1 MNSVKKEWYKTWWG
15 IFLIFI
21 FWPILVPYLIWAKTG
36 WKLITKILTSAALLV
51 IVLFAVLGENEGDE
65 NKETT
70 KPKTTEQ
77 PKKETLQP
85 KQTEPVR
92 DYTVTKDNS
101 TGMFIIQVLVPE
113 TATETEIYRALQDTQ
128 MKVRKE
134 FMEDNIM
141 IVAYSDARFTYKG
154 LLGTHGQFKLS
165 KGIEDY
171 MKISTKTKTLTE
183 EDKKAYS
190 DYLGV
195 LNSNLIENSDLES
208 SKKETYSFIK
218 ARYSEQVAKDAEKYL
233 FGIEKE
239 KTEKEKMMESIK

>member
-1 MNSVKKEWYKTWWG
+1 MDNVKKEWYKTWWG

-21 FWPILVPYLIWAKTG
+21 FWPILIPYLIWAKTG
-36 WKLITKILTSAALLV
+36 WKLITKIITSAVLLL
-51 IVLFAVLGENEGDE
+51 IVLFGILGENEGD
-65 NKETT
+65 NN
-70 KPKTTEQ
+70 KTTTEPKAAEQ
-77 PKKETLQP
+77 PKKEVEQP
-85 KQTEPVR
+85 KQEPKQ

-101 TGMFIIQVLVPE
+101 KGMFIIQVIVPE

-154 LLGTHGQFKLS
+154 LLGTHGQYKLS

-171 MKISTKTKTLTE
+171 MKISPKTKDLTE
-183 EDKKAYS
+183 TDKKAYS
-190 DYLGV
+190 DYLSV
-195 LNSNLIENSDLES
+195 LTSNLSADSDLEAN
-208 SKKETYSFIK
+208 KKDAYSFIK
-218 ARYSEQVAKDAEKYL
+218 AKYNEQVAKDAEKYL

-239 KTEKEKMMESIK
+239 KTEKEKMTESIK

>member
-51 IVLFAVLGENEGDE
+51 IVLFGILGENEGDN
-65 NKETT
+65 NKTT
-70 KPKTTEQ
+70 TEPKATEQ
-77 PKKETLQP
+77 PKKETES
-85 KQTEPVR
+85 KQTEPKR

-113 TATETEIYRALQDTQ
+113 TATETEIYRVLQDTQ

-134 FMEDNIM
+134 FIEDNIM
-141 IVAYSDARFTYKG
+141 IVAYGDARFTYKG
-154 LLGTHGQFKLS
+154 LFGTHGQFKLS

-171 MKISTKTKTLTE
+171 MKISPKTKALTE
-183 EDKKAYS
+183 ADKKAYT

-195 LNSNLIENSDLES
+195 LDSNLIETNDLEA

>member
-1 MNSVKKEWYKTWWG
+1 MDNVKKEWYKTWWG

-21 FWPILVPYLIWAKTG
+21 FWPILIPYLIWAKTG
-36 WKLITKILTSAALLV
+36 WKLITKIITSAVLLL
-51 IVLFAVLGENEGDE
+51 IVLFGILGENEGD
-65 NKETT
+65 NN
-70 KPKTTEQ
+70 KTTTEPKAAEQ
-77 PKKETLQP
+77 PKKEVEQP
-85 KQTEPVR
+85 KQEPKQ

-101 TGMFIIQVLVPE
+101 KGMFIIQVIVPE

-154 LLGTHGQFKLS
+154 LLGTHGQYKLS

-171 MKISTKTKTLTE
+171 TKLSPKEKAISE
-183 EDKKAYS
+183 EDKKAYL
-190 DYLGV
+190 DYLSV
-195 LNSNLIENSDLES
+195 FSSNLSTDSNIDTA
-208 SKKETYSFIK
+208 KKEAASFIK
-218 ARYSEQVAKDAEKYL
+218 AKYNEQIAVDADKYL

-239 KTEKEKMMESIK
+239 KTEKEKMMDTTK

>member
-1 MNSVKKEWYKTWWG
+1 MDNVKKEWYKTWWG

-21 FWPILVPYLIWAKTG
+21 FWPILIPHLIWAKTG
-36 WKLITKILTSAALLV
+36 WKLITKIITSAVLLL
-51 IVLFAVLGENEGDE
+51 IVLFGILGENEGD
-65 NKETT
+65 NN
-70 KPKTTEQ
+70 KTTTEPKAAEQ
-77 PKKETLQP
+77 PKKEVEQP
-85 KQTEPVR
+85 KQEPKQ

-101 TGMFIIQVLVPE
+101 KGMFIIQVIVPE

-154 LLGTHGQFKLS
+154 LLGTHGQYKLS

-171 MKISTKTKTLTE
+171 MKISPKTKDLTE
-183 EDKKAYS
+183 TDKKAYS
-190 DYLGV
+190 DYLSV
-195 LNSNLIENSDLES
+195 LTSNLSADSDLEAN
-208 SKKETYSFIK
+208 KKDAYSFIK
-218 ARYSEQVAKDAEKYL
+218 AKYNEQVAKDAEKYL

>member
-1 MNSVKKEWYKTWWG
+1 MDNVKKEWYKTWWG

-21 FWPILVPYLIWAKTG
+21 FWPILIPYLIWAKTG
-36 WKLITKILTSAALLV
+36 WKLITKIITSAVLLL
-51 IVLFAVLGENEGDE
+51 IVLFGILGENEGD
-65 NKETT
+65 NN
-70 KPKTTEQ
+70 KTTTEPKAAEQ
-77 PKKETLQP
+77 PKKEVEQP
-85 KQTEPVR
+85 KQEPKQ

-101 TGMFIIQVLVPE
+101 KGMFIIQVIVPE

-154 LLGTHGQFKLS
+154 LLGTHGQYKLS

-171 MKISTKTKTLTE
+171 MKISPKTKDLTE
-183 EDKKAYS
+183 TDKKAYS
-190 DYLGV
+190 DDLSV
-195 LNSNLIENSDLES
+195 LTSNLSADSDLEAN
-208 SKKETYSFIK
+208 KKDAYSFIK
-218 ARYSEQVAKDAEKYL
+218 AKYNEQVAKDAEKYL

>member
-1 MNSVKKEWYKTWWG
+1 MDNVKKEWYKTWWG

-21 FWPILVPYLIWAKTG
+21 FWPILIPYLIWAKTG
-36 WKLITKILTSAALLV
+36 WKLITKIITSAVLLL
-51 IVLFAVLGENEGDE
+51 IVLFGILGENEGD
-65 NKETT
+65 NN
-70 KPKTTEQ
+70 KTTTEPKAAEQ
-77 PKKETLQP
+77 PKKEVEQP
-85 KQTEPVR
+85 KQEPKQ

-101 TGMFIIQVLVPE
+101 KGMFIIQVIVPE

-141 IVAYSDARFTYKG
+141 IVAYSDVRFTYKG
-154 LLGTHGQFKLS
+154 LLGTHGQYKLS

-171 MKISTKTKTLTE
+171 MKISPKTKDLTE
-183 EDKKAYS
+183 TDKKAYS
-190 DYLGV
+190 DYLSV
-195 LNSNLIENSDLES
+195 LTSNLSADSDLEAN
-208 SKKETYSFIK
+208 KKDAYSFIK
-218 ARYSEQVAKDAEKYL
+218 AKYNEQVAKDAEKYL

>member
-1 MNSVKKEWYKTWWG
+1 MDNVKKEWYKTWWG

-21 FWPILVPYLIWAKTG
+21 FWPILIPYLIWAKTG
-36 WKLITKILTSAALLV
+36 WKLITKIITSAVLLL
-51 IVLFAVLGENEGDE
+51 IVLFGILGENEGD
-65 NKETT
+65 NN
-70 KPKTTEQ
+70 KTTTEPKAAEQ
-77 PKKETLQP
+77 PKKEVEQP
-85 KQTEPVR
+85 KQEPKQ

-101 TGMFIIQVLVPE
+101 KGMFIIQVIVPE

-154 LLGTHGQFKLS
+154 LLGTHGQYKLS

-171 MKISTKTKTLTE
+171 MKISPKTKDLTE
-183 EDKKAYS
+183 TDKKAYS
-190 DYLGV
+190 DYLSV
-195 LNSNLIENSDLES
+195 LTSNLSADSDLEAN
-208 SKKETYSFIK
+208 KKDAYSFIK
-218 ARYSEQVAKDAEKYL
+218 AKYNEQAAKDAEKYL

>member
-1 MNSVKKEWYKTWWG
+1 MDNVKKEWYKTWWG

-21 FWPILVPYLIWAKTG
+21 FWPILIPYLIWAKTG
-36 WKLITKILTSAALLV
+36 WKLITKIITSAVLLL
-51 IVLFAVLGENEGDE
+51 IVLFGILGENEGD
-65 NKETT
+65 NN
-70 KPKTTEQ
+70 KTTTEPKAAEQ
-77 PKKETLQP
+77 PKKEVEQP
-85 KQTEPVR
+85 KQEPKQ

-101 TGMFIIQVLVPE
+101 KGMFIIQVIVPE

-154 LLGTHGQFKLS
+154 LLGTHGQYKLS

-171 MKISTKTKTLTE
+171 MKISPKTKDLTE
-183 EDKKAYS
+183 TDKKAYS
-190 DYLGV
+190 DYLSV
-195 LNSNLIENSDLES
+195 LTSNLSADSDLEAN
-208 SKKETYSFIK
+208 KKDAYSFIK
-218 ARYSEQVAKDAEKYL
+218 AKYNEQVAKDAEKYL

>member
-1 MNSVKKEWYKTWWG
+1 MDNVKKEWYKTWWG

-21 FWPILVPYLIWAKTG
+21 FWPILIPYLIWAKTG
-36 WKLITKILTSAALLV
+36 WKLITKIITSAVLLL
-51 IVLFAVLGENEGDE
+51 IVLFVILGENEGDN
-65 NKETT
+65 NKTT
-70 KPKTTEQ
+70 TEPKATEQ
-77 PKKETLQP
+77 PKKEVEQPNQEP
-85 KQTEPVR
+85 KQ

-101 TGMFIIQVLVPE
+101 KGMFIIQVIVPE

-154 LLGTHGQFKLS
+154 LLGTHGQYKLS

-171 MKISTKTKTLTE
+171 MKISPKTKDLTE
-183 EDKKAYS
+183 TDKKAYS
-190 DYLGV
+190 DYLSV
-195 LNSNLIENSDLES
+195 LTSNLSADSDLEAN
-208 SKKETYSFIK
+208 KKDAYSFIK
-218 ARYSEQVAKDAEKYL
+218 AKYNEQVAKDAEKYL

>member
-1 MNSVKKEWYKTWWG
+1 MDNVKKEWYKTWWG

-21 FWPILVPYLIWAKTG
+21 FWPILIPYLIWAKTG
-36 WKLITKILTSAALLV
+36 WKLITKIITSAVSLL
-51 IVLFAVLGENEGDE
+51 IVLFGILGENEGD
-65 NKETT
+65 NN
-70 KPKTTEQ
+70 KTTTEPKAAEQ
-77 PKKETLQP
+77 PKKEVEQP
-85 KQTEPVR
+85 KQEPKQ

-101 TGMFIIQVLVPE
+101 KGMFIIQVIVPE

-154 LLGTHGQFKLS
+154 LLGTHGQYKLS

-171 MKISTKTKTLTE
+171 MKISPKTKDLTE
-183 EDKKAYS
+183 TDKKAYS
-190 DYLGV
+190 DYLSV
-195 LNSNLIENSDLES
+195 LTSNLSADSDLEAN
-208 SKKETYSFIK
+208 KKDAYSFIK
-218 ARYSEQVAKDAEKYL
+218 AKYNEQVAKDAEKYL

>member
-1 MNSVKKEWYKTWWG
+1 MDNVKKEWYKTWWG

-21 FWPILVPYLIWAKTG
+21 FWPILIPYLIWAKTG
-36 WKLITKILTSAALLV
+36 WKLITKIITSAVLLL
-51 IVLFAVLGENEGDE
+51 IVLFGILGENEGD
-65 NKETT
+65 NN
-70 KPKTTEQ
+70 KTTTEPKAAEQ
-77 PKKETLQP
+77 PKKEVEQP
-85 KQTEPVR
+85 KQEPKQ

-101 TGMFIIQVLVPE
+101 KGMFIIQVIVPE

-154 LLGTHGQFKLS
+154 LLGTHGQYKLS

-171 MKISTKTKTLTE
+171 MKISPKTKDLTE
-183 EDKKAYS
+183 TDKKAYS
-190 DYLGV
+190 DYLSV
-195 LNSNLIENSDLES
+195 LTSNLSADNDLEAN
-208 SKKETYSFIK
+208 KKDAYSFIK
-218 ARYSEQVAKDAEKYL
+218 AKYNEQVAKDAEKYL

>member
-1 MNSVKKEWYKTWWG
+1 MDNVKKEWYKTWWG

-21 FWPILVPYLIWAKTG
+21 FWPILIPYLIWAKTG
-36 WKLITKILTSAALLV
+36 WKLITKIITSAVLLL
-51 IVLFAVLGENEGDE
+51 IVLFGILGENEGD
-65 NKETT
+65 NN
-70 KPKTTEQ
+70 KTTTEPKAAEQ
-77 PKKETLQP
+77 PKKEVEQP
-85 KQTEPVR
+85 KQEPKQ

-101 TGMFIIQVLVPE
+101 KGMFIIQVIVPE

-154 LLGTHGQFKLS
+154 LLGTHGQYKLS

-171 MKISTKTKTLTE
+171 MKISPKTKDLTE
-183 EDKKAYS
+183 TDKKAYS
-190 DYLGV
+190 DYLSV
-195 LNSNLIENSDLES
+195 LTSNLSADSDLEAN
-208 SKKETYSFIK
+208 KKDAYSFIK
-218 ARYSEQVAKDAEKYL
+218 AKYHEQVAKDAEKYL

>member
-1 MNSVKKEWYKTWWG
+1 MDNVKKEWYKTWWG

-21 FWPILVPYLIWAKTG
+21 FWPILIPYLIWAKTG
-36 WKLITKILTSAALLV
+36 WKLITKIITSAVLLL
-51 IVLFAVLGENEGDE
+51 IVLFGILGENEGD
-65 NKETT
+65 NN
-70 KPKTTEQ
+70 KTTTEPKAAEQ
-77 PKKETLQP
+77 PKKEVEQP
-85 KQTEPVR
+85 KQEPKQ

-101 TGMFIIQVLVPE
+101 KGMFIIQVIVPE

-154 LLGTHGQFKLS
+154 LLGTHGQYKLS

-171 MKISTKTKTLTE
+171 MKISPKTKDLTE
-183 EDKKAYS
+183 TDKKAYS
-190 DYLGV
+190 DYLSV
-195 LNSNLIENSDLES
+195 LTSNLSADSDLEAN
-208 SKKETYSFIK
+208 KKDAYSFIK
-218 ARYSEQVAKDAEKYL
+218 AKYNEQVAKDAEEYL

>member
-1 MNSVKKEWYKTWWG
+1 MDNVKKEWYKTWWG

-21 FWPILVPYLIWAKTG
+21 FWPILIPYLIWAKTG
-36 WKLITKILTSAALLV
+36 WKLITKIITSAVLLL
-51 IVLFAVLGENEGDE
+51 IVLFGILGENEGD
-65 NKETT
+65 NN
-70 KPKTTEQ
+70 KTTTEPKAAEQ
-77 PKKETLQP
+77 PKKEVEQP
-85 KQTEPVR
+85 KQEPKQ

-101 TGMFIIQVLVPE
+101 KGMFIIQVIVPE

-134 FMEDNIM
+134 YSEDNIM

-154 LLGTHGQFKLS
+154 LLGTHGQYKLS

-171 MKISTKTKTLTE
+171 MKISPKTKDLTE
-183 EDKKAYS
+183 TDKKAYS
-190 DYLGV
+190 DYLSV
-195 LNSNLIENSDLES
+195 LTSNLSADSDLEAN
-208 SKKETYSFIK
+208 KKDAYSFIK
-218 ARYSEQVAKDAEKYL
+218 AKYNEQVAKDAEKYL

>member
-1 MNSVKKEWYKTWWG
+1 MDNVKKEWYKTWWG

-21 FWPILVPYLIWAKTG
+21 FWPILIPYLIWAKTG
-36 WKLITKILTSAALLV
+36 WKLITKIITSAVLLL
-51 IVLFAVLGENEGDE
+51 IVLFGILGENEGD
-65 NKETT
+65 NN
-70 KPKTTEQ
+70 KTTTEPKAAEQ
-77 PKKETLQP
+77 PKKEVEQP
-85 KQTEPVR
+85 KQEPKQ

-101 TGMFIIQVLVPE
+101 KGMFIIQVIVPE

-154 LLGTHGQFKLS
+154 LLGTHGQYKLS

-171 MKISTKTKTLTE
+171 MKISPKTKDLTE
-183 EDKKAYS
+183 TDKKAYS
-190 DYLGV
+190 DYLSV
-195 LNSNLIENSDLES
+195 LTSNLSADSDLEAN
-208 SKKETYSFIK
+208 KKDAYSFIK
-218 ARYSEQVAKDAEKYL
+218 AKYNEQIAVDADKYL

-239 KTEKEKMMESIK
+239 KTEKEKMMDTTK

>member
-1 MNSVKKEWYKTWWG
+1 MDNVKKEWYKTWWG

-21 FWPILVPYLIWAKTG
+21 FWPILIPYLIWAKTG
-36 WKLITKILTSAALLV
+36 WKLITKIITSAVLLL
-51 IVLFAVLGENEGDE
+51 IVLFGILGENEGD
-65 NKETT
+65 NN
-70 KPKTTEQ
+70 KTTTEPKAAEQ
-77 PKKETLQP
+77 PKKEVEQP
-85 KQTEPVR
+85 KQEPKQ

-101 TGMFIIQVLVPE
+101 KGMFIIQVIVPE

-154 LLGTHGQFKLS
+154 LLGTHGQYKLS

-171 MKISTKTKTLTE
+171 MKISPKTKDLTE
-183 EDKKAYS
+183 TDKKAYS
-190 DYLGV
+190 DYLSV
-195 LNSNLIENSDLES
+195 LTSNVSADSDLEAN
-208 SKKETYSFIK
+208 KKDAYSFIK
-218 ARYSEQVAKDAEKYL
+218 AKYNEQVAKDAEKYL

>member
-1 MNSVKKEWYKTWWG
+1 MDNVKKERYNTWWL

-21 FWPILVPYLIWAKTG
+21 FWPILIPYLIWAKTG
-36 WKLITKILTSAALLV
+36 WKLITKIITSAVLLL
-51 IVLFAVLGENEGDE
+51 IVLFGILGENEGD
-65 NKETT
+65 NN
-70 KPKTTEQ
+70 KTTTEPKAAEQ
-77 PKKETLQP
+77 PKKEVEQP
-85 KQTEPVR
+85 KQEPKQ

-101 TGMFIIQVLVPE
+101 KGMFIIQVIVPE

-154 LLGTHGQFKLS
+154 LLGTHGQYKLS

-171 MKISTKTKTLTE
+171 MKISPKTKDLTE
-183 EDKKAYS
+183 TDKKAYS
-190 DYLGV
+190 DYLSV
-195 LNSNLIENSDLES
+195 LTSNLSADSDLEAN
-208 SKKETYSFIK
+208 KKDAYSFIK
-218 ARYSEQVAKDAEKYL
+218 AKYNEQVAKDAEKYL

>member
-1 MNSVKKEWYKTWWG
+1 MDNVKKEWYKTWWG

-21 FWPILVPYLIWAKTG
+21 FWPILIPYLIWAKTG
-36 WKLITKILTSAALLV
+36 WKLITKIITSAVSLL
-51 IVLFAVLGENEGDE
+51 IVLFGILGENEGD
-65 NKETT
+65 NN
-70 KPKTTEQ
+70 KTTTEPKAAEQ
-77 PKKETLQP
+77 PKKEVEQP
-85 KQTEPVR
+85 KQEPKQ

-101 TGMFIIQVLVPE
+101 KGMFIIQVIVPE

-154 LLGTHGQFKLS
+154 LFGTHGQYKLS
-165 KGIEDY
+165 KGIEEY
-171 MKISTKTKTLTE
+171 MKISPKTKDLTE
-183 EDKKAYS
+183 TDKKAYS
-190 DYLGV
+190 DYLSV
-195 LNSNLIENSDLES
+195 LTSNLSADSDLEAN
-208 SKKETYSFIK
+208 KKDAYSFIK
-218 ARYSEQVAKDAEKYL
+218 AKYNEQVAKDAEKYL